1 MSGILTRKYSAFPVQ
16 PLIIRNE
23 GEQIV
28 TRHNTEYMSLAERR
42 TWTIPP
48 DDLPADA
55 VIDSGRRQDWEVQ
68 HSVTMDSMYNQM
80 TTILPINTKFVKGL

>member
-1 MSGILTRKYSAFPVQ
+1 
-16 PLIIRNE
+16 
-23 GEQIV
+23 
-28 TRHNTEYMSLAERR
+28 MSLAERR

-68 HSVTMDSMYNQM
+68 NSVAIDSKCNNL
-80 TTILPINTKFVKGL
+80 TTGTWHDVNDKPW